1 MCDRIII
8 ILKWGEGFR
17 LQLRVLQKGFNY
29 SQDGPGNRLVY
40 HLQGCNL
47 HCPWC
52 SNPESMRFDSG
63 EAIEI
68 EDIVKQAVNAEMM
81 FFDGGGVTFTGGEP
95 TAQLEALK
103 ETLILLKENKIN
115 TAIETNGTNPKLP
128 EIFDYTDYL
137 IMDFKHHNSDKL
149 KEYTG
154 VGNET
159 VIKNI
164 VAACEK
170 NKNPFLRIPL
180 IHGFNSSKEDAE
192 KFADILGK
200 YKDKFSLE
208 ILRYHEYGKDKWAQN
223 GMQYKMEN
231 AFVDDEEFEEFC
243 NILKSNGIK
252 LIKT

>member
-1 MCDRIII
+1 M
-8 ILKWGEGFR
+8 
-17 LQLRVLQKGFNY
+17 QLRVLQKGFNY

-52 SNPESMRFDSG
+52 SNPESMRFDAG
-63 EAIEI
+63 EIIETA
-68 EDIVKQAVNAEMM
+68 DIVKQAVNAQMM

-95 TAQLEALK
+95 TAQFDALK
-103 ETLILLKENKIN
+103 ETLSALKENGIN
-115 TAIETNGTNPKLP
+115 TAIETNGTNPKLS
-128 EIFDYTDYL
+128 ELFEFIDYL
-137 IMDFKHHNSDKL
+137 IMDFKHHNNDKL

-164 VAACEK
+164 AAACEK
-170 NKNPFLRIPL
+170 NKNPLIRIPM
-180 IHGFNSSKEDAE
+180 INGFNSSAEDAE
-192 KFADILGK
+192 NFAAILEK
-200 YKDKFSLE
+200 YKDKIRVE
-208 ILRYHEYGKDKWAQN
+208 ILRYHEYGKDKWEQN
-223 GMQYKMEN
+223 NMEYKMQN